1 MKTLF
6 VFLFVLLAFYSCDM
20 DDPINAE
27 DSLVTTD
34 KETDAIELTA
44 QPGSYLIWL
53 KGASAETKKIA
64 GQLQAVNHYD
74 KALSFNDLPG
84 VISRQHWSAMARD
97 TLNDLTIVGNVADFY
112 RGYIYS

>member
-44 QPGSYLIWL
+44 QSGSYLIWL
-53 KGASAETKKIA
+53 NGASAE
-64 GQLQAVNHYD
+64 QRRLQ
-74 KALSFNDLPG
+74 
-84 VISRQHWSAMARD
+84 ISCKQ
-97 TLNDLTIVGNVADFY
+97 
-112 RGYIYS
+112 

>member
-44 QPGSYLIWL
+44 QSGSYLIGL
-53 KGASAETKKIA
+53 MEQVQK
-64 GQLQAVNHYD
+64 QRRLQ
-74 KALSFNDLPG
+74 
-84 VISRQHWSAMARD
+84 ISCKQ
-97 TLNDLTIVGNVADFY
+97 
-112 RGYIYS
+112 